1 MAKATK
7 RLKIFK
13 SILAR
18 FRMGNAGQVALP
30 LFGAVSIMLSGT
42 LPASAHAFGT
52 RYDLPLPLK
61 FYLLGAGA
69 AVALSFVIMAFAF
82 RARREHADKPWTN
95 LSDIGLMRALS
106 HPGVITVVQVVS
118 VGLFI
123 LVVAAGLFG
132 TRETSGNFAPTF
144 VWIVWWVGFAYV
156 AALIGNPWPAVNPW
170 SIVFAW
176 LERLAGR
183 TPENHRS
190 MLGLTYPAWLGLWPA
205 VALFGLFAWFE
216 LISELATVPGIL
228 AVAVVIYSAIT
239 WIGMTAFGRDVWLA
253 HGEAFSL
260 AFEVFGRFAPIGG
273 EKNEFPDVRPR
284 RWQIR
289 PYASALVETGACR
302 LSATAFVLMM
312 LATVTFDGFKET
324 PLWGDLLQWIALA
337 PSFHSVIRGVHDL
350 GLDFHIV
357 LETVVLAAFPLL
369 FLAVYIGFS
378 WLTKRFAGDAR
389 PVIEIAGLFVFSLV
403 PIAIAYHLAH
413 YLSYLL
419 VAGQFIIPLVS
430 DPFGFGWNL
439 LGTAGYRVEIGV
451 VGAKFVWYTAV
462 TAIVAG
468 HVIAIGVAHAVAS
481 RVFGSASAALRS
493 QYPYLVL
500 MVGYTMISLWI
511 LSQPIV
517 GSPSLSE
524 LRASEGTV
532 SLAPFEFRE
541 RCYTMASRDRIRYEF
556 ETDRPVEFD
565 IHFHDGFTVRYAVK
579 RTTNSIHQ
587 TPFVAQKDQRYC
599 LMWFNK
605 GLTSAT
611 LKYLVV
617 ER

>member
-1 MAKATK
+1 MT
-7 RLKIFK
+7 
-13 SILAR
+13 LA
-18 FRMGNAGQVALP
+18 
-30 LFGAVSIMLSGT
+30 LFAVLWTNLFVS
-42 LPASAHAFGT
+42 LPAAAHAFGS

-61 FYLLGAGA
+61 FYLVGAGA
-69 AVALSFVIMAFAF
+69 AVALSFVIMAITF
-82 RARREHADKPWTN
+82 RSQRKRADRPWSEI
-95 LSDIGLMRALS
+95 SDIGLVRALS
-106 HPGVITVVQVVS
+106 HSGIITVVQTIA
-118 VGLFI
+118 VGLFL

-132 TRETSGNFAPTF
+132 THETTKNFAPTF
-144 VWIVWWVGFAYV
+144 VWIIWWVGFAYV

-170 SIVFAW
+170 SILFSW
-176 LERLAGR
+176 LERLTSR
-183 TPENHRS
+183 TPAEHRS

-216 LISELATVPGIL
+216 LISEFATVPSAL
-228 AVAVVIYSAIT
+228 AVAIVIYSAVT
-239 WIGMTAFGRDVWLA
+239 WIGMMAFGRDVWLA
-253 HGEAFSL
+253 HGEVFSL

-273 EKNEFPDVRPR
+273 KKGNFPAAQPH

-324 PLWGDLLQWIALA
+324 PLWGELLQRIALS
-337 PSFHSVIRGVHDL
+337 PLFLPVIRSVHDL
-350 GLDFHIV
+350 GLDFHVV
-357 LETVVLAAFPLL
+357 LETVVLAVFPLL
-369 FLAVYIGFS
+369 FLAVYLGFS
-378 WLTKRFAGDAR
+378 WLTKRAVGDAR

-419 VAGQFIIPLVS
+419 IAGQFIIPLVS

-439 LGTAGYRVEIGV
+439 FSTAEYRVEIGV

-462 TAIVAG
+462 IAIVVG
-468 HVIAIGVAHAVAS
+468 HMIAVGVAHTVAS
-481 RVFGSASAALRS
+481 RVFDSASAVLRS
-493 QYPYLVL
+493 QYPNLVL

-524 LRASEGTV
+524 LQASEDTV

-556 ETDRPVEFD
+556 ETDQPVEFD
-565 IHFHDGFTVRYAVK
+565 IHFHDGFTVRYALK
-579 RTTNSIHQ
+579 RRTNSVNQ
-587 TPFVAQKDQRYC
+587 TAFVAQKDQRYC

-605 GLTSAT
+605 GLTRAT
-611 LKYLVV
+611 LKYHIV
-617 ER
+617 EQ